1 MRHGWRGG
9 APLWKKGEAP
19 WDNERIVAFLKKL
32 PDSEPFIPAA
42 VTALGKN
49 GAELLLANNETMT
62 LSSNAMRWA
71 GRVTWL
77 KWATRFGFVN
87 VITVNGF

>member
-1 MRHGWRGG
+1 MAGVAVHHFG
-9 APLWKKGEAP
+9 KGEAP

-49 GAELLLANNETMT
+49 GAELLF
-62 LSSNAMRWA
+62 SQ
-71 GRVTWL
+71 
-77 KWATRFGFVN
+77 
-87 VITVNGF
+87 

>member
-1 MRHGWRGG
+1 MICVMAGVAVHHFG
-9 APLWKKGEAP
+9 KKGEAP

-49 GAELLLANNETMT
+49 GAELLLANMK
-62 LSSNAMRWA
+62 R
-71 GRVTWL
+71 
-77 KWATRFGFVN
+77 
-87 VITVNGF
+87 

>member
-1 MRHGWRGG
+1 ME
-9 APLWKKGEAP
+9 KGEAP

-71 GRVTWL
+71 GRSPL
-77 KWATRFGFVN
+77 KWANKFGFVN

>member
-9 APLWKKGEAP
+9 APLWKKGEAV

-42 VTALGKN
+42 VTALGK
-49 GAELLLANNETMT
+49 
-62 LSSNAMRWA
+62 
-71 GRVTWL
+71 
-77 KWATRFGFVN
+77 KWRG
-87 VITVNGF
+87 ITFS